1 MAKKATKRTKDN
13 EADTAANDVVRL
25 RPENRFR
32 DRIRG
37 LERLRAGDMEEHPGN
52 WRLHPGKQVGA
63 VTGLLVEVGKVDALL
78 AFPVDG
84 LGPDGDFSQLM
95 MFDGHLRRS
104 IDPDEVWPVI
114 VTDLTRAEA
123 DKMILTMD
131 ATAGMAEA
139 DPTKLDA
146 LLRGVQTACQE
157 VADMLEEL
165 AGDAGMY
172 DVDGTDAPELADGDR
187 EPFQQMTFTLHDDQ
201 VKMINAATDKAKQA
215 GPFDGPNENS
225 NGNALARI
233 AEAYCG

>member
-1 MAKKATKRTKDN
+1 MTKKVTKRTKDN

-25 RPENRFR
+25 RPESRFR

-104 IDPDEVWPVI
+104 IDPEEVWPVI

-139 DPTKLDA
+139 DPAKLDA

-157 VADMLEEL
+157 VADTLGDMAE
-165 AGDAGMY
+165 DAGIISPDESDLPDINETTRHTVTVPY
-172 DVDGTDAPELADGDR
+172 DDDDIPCLCSFLDVDLLPGNTLGKVICERIKAIVASR
-187 EPFQQMTFTLHDDQ
+187 ESDQ
-201 VKMINAATDKAKQA
+201 S
-215 GPFDGPNENS
+215 GS
-225 NGNALARI
+225 
-233 AEAYCG
+233 